1 MRDLRESNKK
11 KTSKFVDY
19 VEFKFKKNS
28 KTNDLIL
35 SDVMICDDLYS
46 FLKSSQKAELK
57 RKNVRENSVSKELRN
72 ILTELDQNEFI
83 FQDYDSFTS
92 KLIMVCERSEKENLS
107 KSDVNEISRSLA
119 NKRLL
124 SLANSYL
131 ENLRQEARIVFK

>member
-1 MRDLRESNKK
+1 M
-11 KTSKFVDY
+11 
-19 VEFKFKKNS
+19 
-28 KTNDLIL
+28 
-35 SDVMICDDLYS
+35 
-46 FLKSSQKAELK
+46 
-57 RKNVRENSVSKELRN
+57 RENSVSKELRN

-83 FQDYDSFTS
+83 FQDVDSFTS

>member
-1 MRDLRESNKK
+1 MRED
-11 KTSKFVDY
+11 
-19 VEFKFKKNS
+19 
-28 KTNDLIL
+28 
-35 SDVMICDDLYS
+35 
-46 FLKSSQKAELK
+46 
-57 RKNVRENSVSKELRN
+57 SVSKKLRN

-83 FQDYDSFTS
+83 FQDEDSFTT

-107 KSDVNEISRSLA
+107 KSDVNEINRSLA